1 MAVLELWNAFDLVQ
15 KVLLCMAVPA
25 TLLLVVE
32 LVLMLVG
39 LAHGAGDADIGAHTG
54 ADGIDMDAPD
64 ASGIDIDT
72 PDASG
77 MDMDVSDASGIDMG
91 VPDASGIDM
100 NAPDAVDLD
109 TGHAHIGGIDAHNP
123 DSSLD
128 YGAHMAAHIGG
139 GEHEAQHAHG
149 ELRWFTLVGMLSFF
163 AITGW
168 AGLALIDAAL
178 PDMLAVVL
186 GVGLGVLAMYL
197 CAVVMRWFGR
207 LGEAGNVSLA
217 GAVGQFAE
225 AYLPIGPERAEG
237 GKVSLTLQGRFL
249 VLDAV
254 TDAARA
260 IPTGARVVIIGLADD
275 STVLV
280 RPAREA

>member
-1 MAVLELWNAFDLVQ
+1 MLELWNAFDLVQ

-64 ASGIDIDT
+64 ASGIDMEA
-72 PDASG
+72 PD
-77 MDMDVSDASGIDMG
+77 VSGIDMDA
-91 VPDASGIDM
+91 PDASGIDM

>member
-1 MAVLELWNAFDLVQ
+1 MLELWEAFDLVQ

-39 LAHGAGDADIGAHTG
+39 LAHGAGDADVSPDAGSADDLAAQGVDGTDVDGLDAHGLGMDSMDAHGLGVDGLDAHGLGVDGLDAHGLGVDGLDAHGLGAH
-54 ADGIDMDAPD
+54 
-64 ASGIDIDT
+64 
-72 PDASG
+72 
-77 MDMDVSDASGIDMG
+77 
-91 VPDASGIDM
+91 
-100 NAPDAVDLD
+100 DLD
-109 TGHAHIGGIDAHNP
+109 AHGLSAHDLDAH
-123 DSSLD
+123 DIHD
-128 YGAHMAAHIGG
+128 
-139 GEHEAQHAHG
+139 AQHARG

-178 PDMLAVVL
+178 PEALAVPL
-186 GVGLGVLAMYL
+186 ATGLGVLAMYL

-207 LGEAGNVSLA
+207 LGEAGNVALE

-225 AYLPIGPERAEG
+225 AYLPIAPGRAPG

-254 TDAARA
+254 TDAPDE
-260 IPTGARVVIIGLADD
+260 IPTGARVVVTGLAGGDA
-275 STVLV
+275 VLV
-280 RPAREA
+280 RRAREA

>member
-1 MAVLELWNAFDLVQ
+1 MLELWNAFDLVQ

-54 ADGIDMDAPD
+54 TDGIDMDA
-64 ASGIDIDT
+64 

-77 MDMDVSDASGIDMG
+77 MDMDVSDASGIDM
-91 VPDASGIDM
+91 D
-100 NAPDAVDLD
+100 APDAVDID

-139 GEHEAQHAHG
+139 GEHEAPHAHG

>member
-1 MAVLELWNAFDLVQ
+1 MRITRIRRWIMARTWRHTSAVVSTRRNMR
-15 KVLLCMAVPA
+15 MANC
-25 TLLLVVE
+25 
-32 LVLMLVG
+32 
-39 LAHGAGDADIGAHTG
+39 AG
-54 ADGIDMDAPD
+54 
-64 ASGIDIDT
+64 S
-72 PDASG
+72 
-77 MDMDVSDASGIDMG
+77 
-91 VPDASGIDM
+91 
-100 NAPDAVDLD
+100 
-109 TGHAHIGGIDAHNP
+109 
-123 DSSLD
+123 
-128 YGAHMAAHIGG
+128 
-139 GEHEAQHAHG
+139 
-149 ELRWFTLVGMLSFF
+149 RWWACCRFF

-249 VLDAV
+249 VLDARDRCDARDSDGCARGHNRTGGRLDGAGAACTRSV
-254 TDAARA
+254 TARPGFTCA
-260 IPTGARVVIIGLADD
+260 IRACRIGRDRPIVPAVR
-275 STVLV
+275 SAWHVLGDN
-280 RPAREA
+280 